1 MAQKLSLVARLGRGV
16 KAFGAGFGAG
26 ISTFQP
32 YEGAGFSRKR
42 PVIYG
47 AHARDSRLDLNEATR
62 LELLKLARH
71 MYRNVGLIK
80 GAVDSIATYS
90 IGPGLRPQY
99 RGEDQEF
106 GRLCEEYWRDVV
118 VPNPE
123 VTGRMTW
130 TDMLLAL
137 SRSIDVDG
145 DVFVIMTEQG
155 KLQIVEG
162 HRVCEG
168 DDYGTADGV
177 FVGKLGEPT
186 GYLIQTGELYR
197 KLSADTVIHLMEL
210 ERPDQIR
217 GGSSLARALNHV
229 RDLKMLGEFEKDALK
244 LQGSIAAV
252 ITTDQGDELAGQGGF
267 FGTVQAQDTGEPTI
281 AREEITSSATIPR
294 LSPGEKIEMIG
305 PNRPHAGFEPFAKF
319 LIRDVA
325 MGLGLPVEFVY
336 DPASVGGA
344 GMRFVVAKAQ
354 RRFEQ
359 RQRLLIDRF
368 CNRAWRYFI
377 GGAIA
382 NGDLPAVE
390 DYAKV
395 TWQTPKSLT
404 VDAGRDA
411 LQERENYK
419 AGLSSLQHYFGEMG
433 LDWEEQVRQ
442 IAKEK
447 EFIGSMGQVAPE
459 VDEEA
464 PVQPVA
470 EAPAIEE
477 PTPVDPEKDP
487 NAGPDSEL
495 AAKVELDLPTRNAGE
510 TDDKFMA
517 RCMGN
522 PTMVAEFP
530 ENDQRSAVCMRQM
543 ELSAKPAEAF
553 TMRDDADYKLSS
565 KELDMVASA
574 VGFDLKKKEEKIELA
589 KPTAGMIAE
598 AKKGLAWRREYKRGG
613 TEVGV
618 ARARD
623 IINNVDF
630 PDETIARIGS
640 FLARHEVDKKGEGF
654 NPGEPGFPS
663 AGRIAWALWG
673 GDAAQSWAA
682 VQMRRIAREM
692 AARPGPKSA
701 SQTPAPPKERIKGS
715 KTNPAGTAST
725 RSKAGD
731 IEISAA
737 TEEAL
742 KNKIA
747 EYKKRYPTKTPPT
760 LGTLKKV
767 FRRGAGAF
775 SSSFRPTIGGGR
787 PNSRTAWAIA
797 RVNKFLNM
805 KAGGKVKKS
814 YREADGDLL

>member
-1 MAQKLSLVARLGRGV
+1 MAKKVSLVARMGAGI

-62 LELLKLARH
+62 TELLKLARH

-99 RGEDQEF
+99 RGTDQEF
-106 GRLCEEYWRDVV
+106 GRLCEEYWRDMVA
-118 VPNPE
+118 PSPE

-145 DVFVIMTEQG
+145 DVFVVMTEKG

-177 FVGKLGEPT
+177 FLGKLGEPT
-186 GYLIQTGELYR
+186 AYLIQTGDMWR

-252 ITTDQGDELAGQGGF
+252 ITTDQGDELSGQGGF

-344 GMRFVVAKAQ
+344 GMRFIVAKAQ

-404 VDAGRDA
+404 VDAGREA
-411 LQERENYK
+411 QQAREDYK
-419 AGLSSLQHYFGEMG
+419 AGLSSLQDYFGELG
-433 LDWEEQVRQ
+433 QDWEEQVRQ
-442 IAKEK
+442 IAKER
-447 EFIGSMGQVAPE
+447 EFIASIGTVTPQTDVA
-459 VDEEA
+459 A
-464 PVQPVA
+464 PVEAVK
-470 EAPAIEE
+470 EAPAIDE
-477 PTPVDPEKDP
+477 PTPVNPEKDP
-487 NAGPDSEL
+487 NAGPD
-495 AAKVELDLPTRNAGE
+495 A
-510 TDDKFMA
+510 
-517 RCMGN
+517 
-522 PTMVAEFP
+522 
-530 ENDQRSAVCMRQM
+530 
-543 ELSAKPAEAF
+543 ELSAVVELNMPDPTPGENESAFMDRCMTETSMIKEYPDQDKRQTACKLRFTSKTELNMPDPTVGENESAFMDRCMTDRAMVKEYPDQDNRQDACRLRFNKKTEFNMPDPTIGENESAFMDRCMTDRTMVKEYPDQEKRQTACKLRFTVNGPETVKELEQEIKVLSESF
-553 TMRDDADYKLSS
+553 TMKDDPDFNLSA
-565 KELDMVASA
+565 KELDMVAKA
-574 VGFDLKKKEEKIELA
+574 VG
-589 KPTAGMIAE
+589 
-598 AKKGLAWRREYKRGG
+598 
-613 TEVGV
+613 
-618 ARARD
+618 
-623 IINNVDF
+623 
-630 PDETIARIGS
+630 
-640 FLARHEVDKKGEGF
+640 
-654 NPGEPGFPS
+654 
-663 AGRIAWALWG
+663 
-673 GDAAQSWAA
+673 
-682 VQMRRIAREM
+682 
-692 AARPGPKSA
+692 
-701 SQTPAPPKERIKGS
+701 
-715 KTNPAGTAST
+715 
-725 RSKAGD
+725 
-731 IEISAA
+731 
-737 TEEAL
+737 L
-742 KNKIA
+742 KNKKHKTIR
-747 EYKKRYPTKTPPT
+747 KK
-760 LGTLKKV
+760 
-767 FRRGAGAF
+767 
-775 SSSFRPTIGGGR
+775 
-787 PNSRTAWAIA
+787 
-797 RVNKFLNM
+797 
-805 KAGGKVKKS
+805 
-814 YREADGDLL
+814 

>member
-1 MAQKLSLVARLGRGV
+1 MGAGI

-47 AHARDSRLDLNEATR
+47 AHARDSKLDLNEATR
-62 LELLKLARH
+62 VELLKLARH

-99 RGEDQEF
+99 RGADQDF

-118 VPNPE
+118 VPSPE

-130 TDMLLAL
+130 TDLLLSL

-145 DVFVIMTEQG
+145 DVFVVMTEKG
-155 KLQIVEG
+155 KLQVVEG

-177 FVGKLGEPT
+177 FLGKLGEPT
-186 GYLIQTGELYR
+186 AYLVQTGELYR
-197 KLSADTVIHLMEL
+197 KLTSDTVIHLMEM

-217 GGSSLARALNHV
+217 GGSALARALNHV

-267 FGTVQAQDTGEPTI
+267 FGTVQAQDSGESTI

-344 GMRFVVAKAQ
+344 GMRFIVAKAQ

-368 CNRAWRYFI
+368 CNRAWRFFI

-382 NGDLPAVE
+382 NGDLPPAE

-404 VDAGRDA
+404 VDAS
-411 LQERENYK
+411 REAMQAREDYK
-419 AGLSSLQHYFGEMG
+419 AGLSSLQDYYGELG
-433 LDWEEQVRQ
+433 QDWEEQVRQ
-442 IAKEK
+442 IAKER
-447 EFIGSMGQVAPE
+447 EFIASIGTVTPQSDVA
-459 VDEEA
+459 A
-464 PVQPVA
+464 PVEVVK
-470 EAPAIEE
+470 EALPIDE
-477 PTPVDPEKDP
+477 PTPVNPEKDP
-487 NAGPDSEL
+487 NAGPD
-495 AAKVELDLPTRNAGE
+495 A
-510 TDDKFMA
+510 
-517 RCMGN
+517 
-522 PTMVAEFP
+522 
-530 ENDQRSAVCMRQM
+530 
-543 ELSAKPAEAF
+543 ELSAVVKLNMPDPKIGENEETFMDRCMTETSMIKEYPDQDKRQVACKLRFNSKTDLSPKLKTEAF
-553 TMRDDADYKLSS
+553 TMKDDPDFNLSS
-565 KELDMVASA
+565 KELDMVAKA
-574 VGFDLKKKEEKIELA
+574 VGLQ
-589 KPTAGMIAE
+589 
-598 AKKGLAWRREYKRGG
+598 
-613 TEVGV
+613 
-618 ARARD
+618 
-623 IINNVDF
+623 
-630 PDETIARIGS
+630 
-640 FLARHEVDKKGEGF
+640 DKK
-654 NPGEPGFPS
+654 
-663 AGRIAWALWG
+663 
-673 GDAAQSWAA
+673 
-682 VQMRRIAREM
+682 
-692 AARPGPKSA
+692 PK
-701 SQTPAPPKERIKGS
+701 T
-715 KTNPAGTAST
+715 T
-725 RSKAGD
+725 R
-731 IEISAA
+731 
-737 TEEAL
+737 
-742 KNKIA
+742 
-747 EYKKRYPTKTPPT
+747 KK
-760 LGTLKKV
+760 
-767 FRRGAGAF
+767 
-775 SSSFRPTIGGGR
+775 
-787 PNSRTAWAIA
+787 
-797 RVNKFLNM
+797 
-805 KAGGKVKKS
+805 
-814 YREADGDLL
+814 

>member
-1 MAQKLSLVARLGRGV
+1 MAKPLSLVRRFGAGV
-16 KAFGAGFGAG
+16 KAFSAGFGAG

-32 YEGAGFSRKR
+32 YEAAGFSRKR

-47 AHARDSRLDLNEATR
+47 AHARDSKADLNEGTR
-62 LELLKLARH
+62 VELLKLARH

-90 IGPGLRPQY
+90 VGPGLRPQY
-99 RGEDQEF
+99 RGKNAEF
-106 GRLCEEYWRDVV
+106 GTLCEEYWRDVV
-118 VPNPE
+118 TPNPE

-130 TDMLLAL
+130 ADLLMAL

-145 DVFVIMTEQG
+145 DVFIIMTENG
-155 KLQIVEG
+155 KLQVVEG
-162 HRVCEG
+162 HRVCEA
-168 DDYGTADGV
+168 DQYGTADGV
-177 FVGKLGEPT
+177 FLGKLGEPT
-186 GYLIQTGELYR
+186 AYLIQTGDDYR
-197 KLSADTVIHLMEL
+197 KIQAEAIMHLMEI

-252 ITTDQGDELAGQGGF
+252 ITTAEGDALANTGGF
-267 FGTVQAQDTGEPTI
+267 FGNIQSLDTGESSI

-294 LSPGEKIEMIG
+294 LGPGEKIEMVSPTR
-305 PNRPHAGFEPFAKF
+305 PNSSFEPFAKF

-377 GGAIA
+377 GTAIA
-382 NGDLPAVE
+382 NGDLPADE

-404 VDAGRDA
+404 VDAGREA
-411 LQERENYK
+411 QQERENYK
-419 AGLSSLQHYFGEMG
+419 AGLSSLQSYFGELG
-433 LDWEEQVRQ
+433 LDWEEQTRQ

-447 EFIGSMGQVAPE
+447 EFIASLGTVAPE
-459 VDEEA
+459 VDEAA
-464 PVQPVA
+464 PVQPVD
-470 EAPAIEE
+470 EAPAVDEE
-477 PTPVDPEKDP
+477 ATEEVKDP
-487 NAGPDSEL
+487 NAPDSSEL
-495 AAKVELDLPTRNAGE
+495 TKKSESFIMK
-510 TDDKFMA
+510 DDPDY
-517 RCMGN
+517 N
-522 PTMVAEFP
+522 
-530 ENDQRSAVCMRQM
+530 
-543 ELSAKPAEAF
+543 LS
-553 TMRDDADYKLSS
+553 D
-565 KELDMVASA
+565 KELQMISDAL
-574 VGFDLKKKEEKIELA
+574 GLKKKEKIELA

-598 AKKGLAWRREYKRGG
+598 AKKGLEWRREYKRGG

-630 PDETIARIGS
+630 PDDTIARIS
-640 FLARHEVDKKGEGF
+640 SYLARHEVDKKGEGF
-654 NPGEPGFPS
+654 NPSEPGFPS

-673 GDAAQSWAA
+673 GDPAQSWAA

-701 SQTPAPPKERIKGS
+701 SQTPAPASERKKGS
-715 KTNPAGTAST
+715 KANPAGTAST

-731 IEISAA
+731 IEIS
-737 TEEAL
+737 EAVEQTL

-747 EYKKRYPTKTPPT
+747 DFKKRNPNRKAPS
-760 LGTLKKV
+760 LGALKKV

-775 SSSFRPTIGGGR
+775 STSFRPTIGGGR

-797 RVNKFLNM
+797 RVNKFLKM
-805 KAGGKVKKS
+805 AGGGEVKKS

>member
-1 MAQKLSLVARLGRGV
+1 MAKKVSLVARMGAGI

-62 LELLKLARH
+62 TELLKLARH

-99 RGEDQEF
+99 RGTDQEF
-106 GRLCEEYWRDVV
+106 GRLCEEYWRDMVA
-118 VPNPE
+118 PSPE

-130 TDMLLAL
+130 TDMLLTL

-145 DVFVIMTEQG
+145 DVFVVMTEKG

-177 FVGKLGEPT
+177 FLGKLGEPT
-186 GYLIQTGELYR
+186 AYLIQTGELYR
-197 KLSADTVIHLMEL
+197 KLGAETVIHLMEL

-252 ITTDQGDELAGQGGF
+252 ITTNEGSELAGQGGF
-267 FGTVQAQDTGEPTI
+267 FGTVQAQDSGENTI

-294 LSPGEKIEMIG
+294 LAAGEKIEMIG

-344 GMRFVVAKAQ
+344 GMRFIVAKAQ

-404 VDAGRDA
+404 VDAGREA
-411 LQERENYK
+411 QQAREDYK
-419 AGLSSLQHYFGEMG
+419 AGLSSLQDYFGELG
-433 LDWEEQVRQ
+433 QDWEEQVRQ
-442 IAKEK
+442 IAKER
-447 EFIGSMGQVAPE
+447 EFIASIGTVTPQTDVA
-459 VDEEA
+459 A
-464 PVQPVA
+464 PVEAVK
-470 EAPAIEE
+470 EAPAVDE
-477 PTPVDPEKDP
+477 PTPVNPQKDP
-487 NAGPDSEL
+487 NAGPD
-495 AAKVELDLPTRNAGE
+495 A
-510 TDDKFMA
+510 
-517 RCMGN
+517 
-522 PTMVAEFP
+522 
-530 ENDQRSAVCMRQM
+530 
-543 ELSAKPAEAF
+543 ELSAVVELNMPDPTPGENESAFMDRCMTETSMIKEYPDQDKRQTACKLRFTSKTEFNMPDPTVGENESAFMDRCMTDRAMVKEYPDQDNRQDACKLRFNKKTEFNMPDPSVGENEGAFMDRCMTDRAMVKEYPDQEKRQTECRLRFTAKTDTRTEAF
-553 TMRDDADYKLSS
+553 TMKDDPDFSLSA
-565 KELDMVASA
+565 KELDMVAKA
-574 VGFDLKKKEEKIELA
+574 VGLKDQKAKAKKK
-589 KPTAGMIAE
+589 
-598 AKKGLAWRREYKRGG
+598 R
-613 TEVGV
+613 
-618 ARARD
+618 
-623 IINNVDF
+623 
-630 PDETIARIGS
+630 
-640 FLARHEVDKKGEGF
+640 
-654 NPGEPGFPS
+654 
-663 AGRIAWALWG
+663 
-673 GDAAQSWAA
+673 
-682 VQMRRIAREM
+682 
-692 AARPGPKSA
+692 
-701 SQTPAPPKERIKGS
+701 
-715 KTNPAGTAST
+715 
-725 RSKAGD
+725 
-731 IEISAA
+731 
-737 TEEAL
+737 
-742 KNKIA
+742 
-747 EYKKRYPTKTPPT
+747 
-760 LGTLKKV
+760 
-767 FRRGAGAF
+767 
-775 SSSFRPTIGGGR
+775 
-787 PNSRTAWAIA
+787 
-797 RVNKFLNM
+797 
-805 KAGGKVKKS
+805 
-814 YREADGDLL
+814 

>member
-1 MAQKLSLVARLGRGV
+1 MAQKLSLVARMGAGI

-62 LELLKLARH
+62 VELLKLARH

-99 RGEDQEF
+99 RGADQDF

-118 VPNPE
+118 VPSPE

-130 TDMLLAL
+130 TDLLLSL

-145 DVFVIMTEQG
+145 DVFVVMTEKG
-155 KLQIVEG
+155 KLQVVEG

-168 DDYGTADGV
+168 DDYGTSDGV
-177 FVGKLGEPT
+177 FLGKLGEPT
-186 GYLIQTGELYR
+186 AYLVQTGELYR
-197 KLSADTVIHLMEL
+197 KLTSDTVIHLMEM

-344 GMRFVVAKAQ
+344 GMRFIVAKAQ

-368 CNRAWRYFI
+368 CNRAWRFFI

-382 NGDLPAVE
+382 NGDLPAAE

-404 VDAGRDA
+404 VDAGREA
-411 LQERENYK
+411 QQAREDYK
-419 AGLSSLQHYFGEMG
+419 AGLSSLQDYFGELG
-433 LDWEEQVRQ
+433 QDWEEQVRQ
-442 IAKEK
+442 IAKER
-447 EFIGSMGQVAPE
+447 EFVASIGTVVPQTDVA
-459 VDEEA
+459 A
-464 PVQPVA
+464 PVEVVK
-470 EAPAIEE
+470 EAPAIDE
-477 PTPVDPEKDP
+477 PTPINPEKDP
-487 NAGPDSEL
+487 NAGPD
-495 AAKVELDLPTRNAGE
+495 A
-510 TDDKFMA
+510 
-517 RCMGN
+517 
-522 PTMVAEFP
+522 
-530 ENDQRSAVCMRQM
+530 
-543 ELSAKPAEAF
+543 ELSAVVKLNMPDPKIGENEEAFMDRCMTETSMIKEYPDQDKRQVACNLRFTLKTDLLFKSKTEAF
-553 TMRDDADYKLSS
+553 TMRDDPDFNLSS
-565 KELDMVASA
+565 KELNMVAKA
-574 VGFDLKKKEEKIELA
+574 IGLK
-589 KPTAGMIAE
+589 
-598 AKKGLAWRREYKRGG
+598 
-613 TEVGV
+613 
-618 ARARD
+618 
-623 IINNVDF
+623 
-630 PDETIARIGS
+630 
-640 FLARHEVDKKGEGF
+640 DKK
-654 NPGEPGFPS
+654 
-663 AGRIAWALWG
+663 
-673 GDAAQSWAA
+673 
-682 VQMRRIAREM
+682 
-692 AARPGPKSA
+692 
-701 SQTPAPPKERIKGS
+701 S
-715 KTNPAGTAST
+715 KTT
-725 RSKAGD
+725 R
-731 IEISAA
+731 
-737 TEEAL
+737 
-742 KNKIA
+742 
-747 EYKKRYPTKTPPT
+747 KK
-760 LGTLKKV
+760 
-767 FRRGAGAF
+767 
-775 SSSFRPTIGGGR
+775 
-787 PNSRTAWAIA
+787 
-797 RVNKFLNM
+797 
-805 KAGGKVKKS
+805 
-814 YREADGDLL
+814 

>member
-1 MAQKLSLVARLGRGV
+1 MAEKLSLVARLGRGV

-377 GGAIA
+377 GRAIA

-390 DYAKV
+390 DYPKV

-477 PTPVDPEKDP
+477 PTPVNPEKDP
-487 NAGPDSEL
+487 NAGPDAEL

-589 KPTAGMIAE
+589 VPNKGMMEE
-598 AKKGLAWRREYKRGG
+598 AKKGLEWRRKYGRGG
-613 TEVGV
+613 TLVGV

-623 IINNVDF
+623 IANGKDL
-630 PDETIARIGS
+630 PDETIGRMAS
-640 FLARHEVDKKGEGF
+640 FFARHEVDKQGEGF

-673 GDAAQSWAA
+673 GDPGKSWAEA
-682 VQMRRIAREM
+682 QMKRREM

>member
-1 MAQKLSLVARLGRGV
+1 MAEKLSLVARLGRGV

-130 TDMLLAL
+130 TDMLLTL

-177 FVGKLGEPT
+177 FIGKLGEPT

-197 KLSADTVIHLMEL
+197 KLTADTVIHLMEL

-404 VDAGRDA
+404 VDAGREA
-411 LQERENYK
+411 QQAREDYK
-419 AGLSSLQHYFGEMG
+419 AGLSTLQDYFGEMG
-433 LDWEEQVRQ
+433 QDWEEQVRQ
-442 IAKEK
+442 MAKEK
-447 EFIGSMGQVAPE
+447 EFIASVGTVAPE
-459 VDEEA
+459 VDESA
-464 PVQPVA
+464 PVQPVE

-477 PTPVDPEKDP
+477 PTPVNPEKDP

-495 AAKVELDLPTRNAGE
+495 AAKPV
-510 TDDKFMA
+510 
-517 RCMGN
+517 
-522 PTMVAEFP
+522 
-530 ENDQRSAVCMRQM
+530 
-543 ELSAKPAEAF
+543 EAF
-553 TMRDDADYKLSS
+553 TMKDDADYKLSS

-574 VGFDLKKKEEKIELA
+574 VGFDLKKK
-589 KPTAGMIAE
+589 
-598 AKKGLAWRREYKRGG
+598 RR
-613 TEVGV
+613 
-618 ARARD
+618 
-623 IINNVDF
+623 
-630 PDETIARIGS
+630 
-640 FLARHEVDKKGEGF
+640 
-654 NPGEPGFPS
+654 
-663 AGRIAWALWG
+663 
-673 GDAAQSWAA
+673 
-682 VQMRRIAREM
+682 
-692 AARPGPKSA
+692 
-701 SQTPAPPKERIKGS
+701 
-715 KTNPAGTAST
+715 
-725 RSKAGD
+725 
-731 IEISAA
+731 
-737 TEEAL
+737 
-742 KNKIA
+742 KN
-747 EYKKRYPTKTPPT
+747 
-760 LGTLKKV
+760 
-767 FRRGAGAF
+767 
-775 SSSFRPTIGGGR
+775 
-787 PNSRTAWAIA
+787 
-797 RVNKFLNM
+797 
-805 KAGGKVKKS
+805 
-814 YREADGDLL
+814 

>member
-1 MAQKLSLVARLGRGV
+1 MAQKLSLVARMGAGI

-62 LELLKLARH
+62 VELLKLARH

-99 RGEDQEF
+99 RGADQDF

-145 DVFVIMTEQG
+145 DVFVVMTERG

-168 DDYGTADGV
+168 DDYGTSDGV
-177 FVGKLGEPT
+177 FLGKLGEPT
-186 GYLIQTGELYR
+186 AYLVQTGELYR
-197 KLSADTVIHLMEL
+197 KLGAETVIHLMEL

-267 FGTVQAQDTGEPTI
+267 FGTVQAQDSGESTI

-377 GGAIA
+377 GTAIA
-382 NGDLPAVE
+382 NGDLPADE

-459 VDEEA
+459 VDESA
-464 PVQPVA
+464 SVQPVE

-487 NAGPDSEL
+487 NAGPDAEL
-495 AAKVELDLPTRNAGE
+495 AAKIELDLPTRNAGE

-543 ELSAKPAEAF
+543 ELSAKPAESF
-553 TMRDDADYKLSS
+553 TMRDDPDYKLSD
-565 KELDMVASA
+565 KELDMVANA
-574 VGFDLKKKEEKIELA
+574 IGLKKKEKIELA

-598 AKKGLAWRREYKRGG
+598 AKKGLEWRREYKRGG

-630 PDETIARIGS
+630 PDETIARIS
-640 FLARHEVDKKGEGF
+640 SYLARHEVDKKGEGF
-654 NPGEPGFPS
+654 SPGEPGFPS

-673 GDAAQSWAA
+673 GDPAQSWAA

-701 SQTPAPPKERIKGS
+701 SQTPAPASERKKGS
-715 KTNPAGTAST
+715 ETNPAGTAST

-731 IEISAA
+731 IEISEAV
-737 TEEAL
+737 EETL

-747 EYKKRYPTKTPPT
+747 DFKKRHPNRKAPS
-760 LGTLKKV
+760 LGALKKV

-775 SSSFRPTIGGGR
+775 STSFRPMIGGGR

-797 RVNKFLNM
+797 RVNKFLKM
-805 KAGGKVKKS
+805 AGGGEVKKS

>member
-1 MAQKLSLVARLGRGV
+1 MGAGI

-62 LELLKLARH
+62 VELLKLARH

-99 RGEDQEF
+99 RGADQDF
-106 GRLCEEYWRDVV
+106 GRQCEEYWRDVV
-118 VPNPE
+118 VPSPE

-145 DVFVIMTEQG
+145 DVFVIMTEKG

-168 DDYGTADGV
+168 DDYGTSDGV
-177 FVGKLGEPT
+177 FLGKLGEPT
-186 GYLIQTGELYR
+186 GYLVQTGELYR
-197 KLSADTVIHLMEL
+197 KLGADTVIHLMEL

-344 GMRFVVAKAQ
+344 GMRFIVAKAQ

-368 CNRAWRYFI
+368 CTRAWRYFI

-404 VDAGRDA
+404 VDAGREA
-411 LQERENYK
+411 QQAREDYK
-419 AGLSSLQHYFGEMG
+419 AGLSSLQGYFGELG
-433 LDWEEQVRQ
+433 QDWEEQVRQ
-442 IAKEK
+442 IAKER
-447 EFIGSMGQVAPE
+447 EFVASIGTVAPQTD
-459 VDEEA
+459 VAA
-464 PVQPVA
+464 PVEVVK
-470 EAPAIEE
+470 EAPAIDE
-477 PTPVDPEKDP
+477 PTPINPEKDP
-487 NAGPDSEL
+487 NAGPD
-495 AAKVELDLPTRNAGE
+495 A
-510 TDDKFMA
+510 
-517 RCMGN
+517 
-522 PTMVAEFP
+522 
-530 ENDQRSAVCMRQM
+530 
-543 ELSAKPAEAF
+543 ELSAVVKLNMPDPKIGENEETFMDRCMTETSMIKEYPDQDKRQVACKLRFSSKTDLSPKLKTEAF
-553 TMRDDADYKLSS
+553 TMKDDPDFNLSS
-565 KELDMVASA
+565 KELDMVAKA
-574 VGFDLKKKEEKIELA
+574 VGLK
-589 KPTAGMIAE
+589 
-598 AKKGLAWRREYKRGG
+598 
-613 TEVGV
+613 
-618 ARARD
+618 
-623 IINNVDF
+623 
-630 PDETIARIGS
+630 
-640 FLARHEVDKKGEGF
+640 DKK
-654 NPGEPGFPS
+654 
-663 AGRIAWALWG
+663 
-673 GDAAQSWAA
+673 
-682 VQMRRIAREM
+682 
-692 AARPGPKSA
+692 PK
-701 SQTPAPPKERIKGS
+701 T
-715 KTNPAGTAST
+715 T
-725 RSKAGD
+725 R
-731 IEISAA
+731 
-737 TEEAL
+737 
-742 KNKIA
+742 
-747 EYKKRYPTKTPPT
+747 KK
-760 LGTLKKV
+760 
-767 FRRGAGAF
+767 
-775 SSSFRPTIGGGR
+775 
-787 PNSRTAWAIA
+787 
-797 RVNKFLNM
+797 
-805 KAGGKVKKS
+805 
-814 YREADGDLL
+814 

>member
-1 MAQKLSLVARLGRGV
+1 MVRRFGAGV
-16 KAFGAGFGAG
+16 KAFSAGFGAG

-32 YEGAGFSRKR
+32 YEAAGFSRKR

-47 AHARDSRLDLNEATR
+47 AHARDSKADLNEGTR
-62 LELLKLARH
+62 VELLKLARH

-90 IGPGLRPQY
+90 VGPGLRPQY
-99 RGEDQEF
+99 RGKNAEF
-106 GRLCEEYWRDVV
+106 GTLCEEYWRDVV
-118 VPNPE
+118 TPNPE

-130 TDMLLAL
+130 ADLLMAL

-145 DVFVIMTEQG
+145 DVFIIMTENG
-155 KLQIVEG
+155 KLQVVEG
-162 HRVCEG
+162 HRVCEA
-168 DDYGTADGV
+168 DEYGTADGV
-177 FVGKLGEPT
+177 FLGKLGEPT
-186 GYLIQTGELYR
+186 AYLIQTGDDYR
-197 KLSADTVIHLMEL
+197 KIQAEAIMHLMEI

-252 ITTDQGDELAGQGGF
+252 ITTAEGDALANTGGF
-267 FGTVQAQDTGEPTI
+267 FGNIQPLDTGESSI

-294 LSPGEKIEMIG
+294 LGPGEKIEMVSPTR
-305 PNRPHAGFEPFAKF
+305 PNSSFEPFAKF

-377 GGAIA
+377 GTAIA
-382 NGDLPAVE
+382 NGDLPADE

-404 VDAGRDA
+404 VDAGREA
-411 LQERENYK
+411 QQERENYK
-419 AGLSSLQHYFGEMG
+419 AGLSSLQSYFGELG
-433 LDWEEQVRQ
+433 LDWEEQTRQ

-447 EFIGSMGQVAPE
+447 EFIASLGTVAPE
-459 VDEEA
+459 VDETA
-464 PVQPVA
+464 PVQPVD
-470 EAPAIEE
+470 EAPAVDEE
-477 PTPVDPEKDP
+477 ATEEVKDP
-487 NAGPDSEL
+487 NAPDSSEL
-495 AAKVELDLPTRNAGE
+495 TKKSESFIMK
-510 TDDKFMA
+510 DD
-517 RCMGN
+517 
-522 PTMVAEFP
+522 P
-530 ENDQRSAVCMRQM
+530 
-543 ELSAKPAEAF
+543 
-553 TMRDDADYKLSS
+553 DYKLSD
-565 KELDMVASA
+565 KELDMVANA
-574 VGFDLKKKEEKIELA
+574 IGLKKKEKIELA

-598 AKKGLAWRREYKRGG
+598 AKKGLEWRREYKRGG

-630 PDETIARIGS
+630 PDDTIARIS
-640 FLARHEVDKKGEGF
+640 SYLARHEVDKKGEGF

-701 SQTPAPPKERIKGS
+701 SQTPAPASERKKGS
-715 KTNPAGTAST
+715 KANPAGTAST

-731 IEISAA
+731 IEIS
-737 TEEAL
+737 EAVEQTL

-747 EYKKRYPTKTPPT
+747 DFRKRNPNRKAPS
-760 LGTLKKV
+760 LGALKKV

-775 SSSFRPTIGGGR
+775 STSFRPTIGGGR

-797 RVNKFLNM
+797 RVNKFLKM
-805 KAGGKVKKS
+805 AGGGEVKKS

>member
-1 MAQKLSLVARLGRGV
+1 MAKKVSLVARMGAGI

-62 LELLKLARH
+62 TELLKLARH

-99 RGEDQEF
+99 RGTDQEF
-106 GRLCEEYWRDVV
+106 GRLCEEYWRDMVA
-118 VPNPE
+118 PSPE

-130 TDMLLAL
+130 TDMLLTL

-145 DVFVIMTEQG
+145 DVFVVMTEKG

-177 FVGKLGEPT
+177 FLGKLGEPT
-186 GYLIQTGELYR
+186 AYLIQTGELYR
-197 KLSADTVIHLMEL
+197 KLGAETVIHLMEL

-252 ITTDQGDELAGQGGF
+252 ITTNEGDELAGQGGF
-267 FGTVQAQDTGEPTI
+267 FGTVQAQDTGESTI

-294 LSPGEKIEMIG
+294 LAPGEKIEMVG

-344 GMRFVVAKAQ
+344 GMRFIVAKAQ

-404 VDAGRDA
+404 VDAGREA
-411 LQERENYK
+411 QQAREDYK
-419 AGLSSLQHYFGEMG
+419 AGLSSLQDYFGELG

-442 IAKEK
+442 IAKER
-447 EFIGSMGQVAPE
+447 EFIASIGTVTPQTDVAAPI
-459 VDEEA
+459 EA
-464 PVQPVA
+464 VK
-470 EAPAIEE
+470 EAPAIDE
-477 PTPVDPEKDP
+477 PTPVNPEKDP
-487 NAGPDSEL
+487 NAGPDAEL
-495 AAKVELDLPTRNAGE
+495 SAVVELNMPDPTPGENESAFMDRCMTETSMIKEYPDQDKRQTACKLRFTSKTDLEAKVELDLPTQNPGE
-510 TDDKFMA
+510 SDDNFMG

-522 PTMVAEFP
+522 PTMNKEFP
-530 ENDQRSAVCMRQM
+530 DAAQRTAVCVRQM
-543 ELSAKPAEAF
+543 KLSAKPQTESF
-553 TMRDDADYKLSS
+553 TMKDDPDFNLSA
-565 KELDMVASA
+565 KELDMVAKA
-574 VGFDLKKKEEKIELA
+574 VGLGVKKK
-589 KPTAGMIAE
+589 
-598 AKKGLAWRREYKRGG
+598 
-613 TEVGV
+613 
-618 ARARD
+618 
-623 IINNVDF
+623 
-630 PDETIARIGS
+630 
-640 FLARHEVDKKGEGF
+640 
-654 NPGEPGFPS
+654 
-663 AGRIAWALWG
+663 
-673 GDAAQSWAA
+673 
-682 VQMRRIAREM
+682 
-692 AARPGPKSA
+692 
-701 SQTPAPPKERIKGS
+701 
-715 KTNPAGTAST
+715 
-725 RSKAGD
+725 
-731 IEISAA
+731 
-737 TEEAL
+737 
-742 KNKIA
+742 
-747 EYKKRYPTKTPPT
+747 TK
-760 LGTLKKV
+760 L
-767 FRRGAGAF
+767 
-775 SSSFRPTIGGGR
+775 S
-787 PNSRTAWAIA
+787 
-797 RVNKFLNM
+797 
-805 KAGGKVKKS
+805 
-814 YREADGDLL
+814 

>member
-1 MAQKLSLVARLGRGV
+1 MAQKLSLVARMGAGI

-62 LELLKLARH
+62 VELLKLARH

-99 RGEDQEF
+99 RGADQDF

-118 VPNPE
+118 VPSPE

-145 DVFVIMTEQG
+145 DVFVIMTEKG

-168 DDYGTADGV
+168 DDYGTSDGV
-177 FVGKLGEPT
+177 FLGKLGEPT
-186 GYLIQTGELYR
+186 GYLVQTGELYR
-197 KLSADTVIHLMEL
+197 KLGADTVIHLMEL

-267 FGTVQAQDTGEPTI
+267 FGTVQAQDSGESTI

-344 GMRFVVAKAQ
+344 GMRFIVAKAQ

-368 CNRAWRYFI
+368 CTRAWRYFI

-404 VDAGRDA
+404 VDAGREA
-411 LQERENYK
+411 QQAREDYK
-419 AGLSSLQHYFGEMG
+419 AGLSSLQDYFGELG
-433 LDWEEQVRQ
+433 QDWEEQVRQ
-442 IAKEK
+442 IAKER
-447 EFIGSMGQVAPE
+447 EFIASIGTVTPQTDVA
-459 VDEEA
+459 A
-464 PVQPVA
+464 PVEVVK
-470 EAPAIEE
+470 EAPAIDE
-477 PTPVDPEKDP
+477 PTPVNPEKDP
-487 NAGPDSEL
+487 NAGPDAEL
-495 AAKVELDLPTRNAGE
+495 SAKVELDLPTQNAGE

-522 PTMVAEFP
+522 PTMVSEFP
-530 ENDQRSAVCMRQM
+530 QNDQRSAVCVRQM
-543 ELSAKPAEAF
+543 KLSAKSQAESF
-553 TMRDDADYKLSS
+553 TMKDDPDYKLSD
-565 KELDMVASA
+565 KELDMVANA
-574 VGFDLKKKEEKIELA
+574 IGLKKKEKIELA

-598 AKKGLAWRREYKRGG
+598 AKKGLEWRREYKRGG

-623 IINNVDF
+623 IINKVNF
-630 PDETIARIGS
+630 PDATIARMHS
-640 FLARHEVDKKGEGF
+640 YFSRHDVDKKGKGF
-654 NPGEPGFPS
+654 SPGEQGFPS

-673 GDAAQSWAA
+673 GDAGQTWAA
-682 VQMRRIAREM
+682 AQMRRINR
-692 AARPGPKSA
+692 
-701 SQTPAPPKERIKGS
+701 
-715 KTNPAGTAST
+715 
-725 RSKAGD
+725 
-731 IEISAA
+731 
-737 TEEAL
+737 L
-742 KNKIA
+742 K
-747 EYKKRYPTKTPPT
+747 
-760 LGTLKKV
+760 
-767 FRRGAGAF
+767 
-775 SSSFRPTIGGGR
+775 
-787 PNSRTAWAIA
+787 
-797 RVNKFLNM
+797 
-805 KAGGKVKKS
+805 
-814 YREADGDLL
+814 

>member
-1 MAQKLSLVARLGRGV
+1 MAKPLSLVRRFGAGV
-16 KAFGAGFGAG
+16 KAFSAGFGAG

-32 YEGAGFSRKR
+32 YEAAGFSRKR

-47 AHARDSRLDLNEATR
+47 AHARDSKADLNEGTR
-62 LELLKLARH
+62 VELLKLARH

-90 IGPGLRPQY
+90 VGPGLRPQY
-99 RGEDQEF
+99 RGKNAEF
-106 GRLCEEYWRDVV
+106 GTLCEEYWRDVV
-118 VPNPE
+118 TPNPE

-130 TDMLLAL
+130 ADLLMAL

-145 DVFVIMTEQG
+145 DVFIIMTENG
-155 KLQIVEG
+155 KLQVVEG
-162 HRVCEG
+162 HRVCEA
-168 DDYGTADGV
+168 DQYGTADGV
-177 FVGKLGEPT
+177 FLGKLGEPT
-186 GYLIQTGELYR
+186 AYLIQTGDDYR
-197 KLSADTVIHLMEL
+197 KIQAEAIMHLMEI

-252 ITTDQGDELAGQGGF
+252 ITTAEGDALANTGGF
-267 FGTVQAQDTGEPTI
+267 FGNIQPLDTGESSI

-294 LSPGEKIEMIG
+294 LGPGEKIEMVSPTR
-305 PNRPHAGFEPFAKF
+305 PNSSFEPFAKF

-377 GGAIA
+377 GTAIA
-382 NGDLPAVE
+382 NGDLPADE

-404 VDAGRDA
+404 VDAGREA
-411 LQERENYK
+411 QQERENYK
-419 AGLSSLQHYFGEMG
+419 AGLSSLQSYFGELG
-433 LDWEEQVRQ
+433 LDWEEQTRQ

-447 EFIGSMGQVAPE
+447 EFIASLGTVAPE
-459 VDEEA
+459 VDEAA
-464 PVQPVA
+464 PVQPVD
-470 EAPAIEE
+470 EAPAVDEE
-477 PTPVDPEKDP
+477 ATEEVKDP
-487 NAGPDSEL
+487 NAPDASEL
-495 AAKVELDLPTRNAGE
+495 TKQSE
-510 TDDKFMA
+510 
-517 RCMGN
+517 
-522 PTMVAEFP
+522 
-530 ENDQRSAVCMRQM
+530 S
-543 ELSAKPAEAF
+543 F
-553 TMRDDADYKLSS
+553 TMKDDPDYKLSD
-565 KELDMVASA
+565 KELDMVANA
-574 VGFDLKKKEEKIELA
+574 IGLKKKEKIELA

-598 AKKGLAWRREYKRGG
+598 AKKGLEWRREYKRGG

-623 IINNVDF
+623 IINSVDF
-630 PDETIARIGS
+630 PDETIARIS
-640 FLARHEVDKKGEGF
+640 SYLARHEVDKKGEGF

-701 SQTPAPPKERIKGS
+701 SQTPAPASERKKGS
-715 KTNPAGTAST
+715 KANPAGTAST

-731 IEISAA
+731 IEIS
-737 TEEAL
+737 EAVEQTL

-747 EYKKRYPTKTPPT
+747 DFKKSYPNRKAPS
-760 LGTLKKV
+760 LGALKKV

-775 SSSFRPTIGGGR
+775 STSFRPTIGGGR

-797 RVNKFLNM
+797 RVNKFLKM
-805 KAGGKVKKS
+805 AGGGEVKKS

>member
-1 MAQKLSLVARLGRGV
+1 MSKKVSLVARMGAGI

-62 LELLKLARH
+62 TELLKLARH

-99 RGEDQEF
+99 RGTDQEF
-106 GRLCEEYWRDVV
+106 GRLCEEYWRDMVA
-118 VPNPE
+118 PSPE

-130 TDMLLAL
+130 TDMLLTL

-145 DVFVIMTEQG
+145 DVFVVMTEKG

-168 DDYGTADGV
+168 DEYGTADGV
-177 FVGKLGEPT
+177 FLGKLGEPT
-186 GYLIQTGELYR
+186 AYLIQTGELYR
-197 KLSADTVIHLMEL
+197 KLGADTVIHLMEL

-267 FGTVQAQDTGEPTI
+267 FGTVQAQDSGEATI

-294 LSPGEKIEMIG
+294 LAPGEKIEMVG

-344 GMRFVVAKAQ
+344 GMRFIVAKAQ

-404 VDAGRDA
+404 VDAGREA
-411 LQERENYK
+411 QQAREDYK
-419 AGLSSLQHYFGEMG
+419 AGLSSLQDYFGELG
-433 LDWEEQVRQ
+433 QDWEEQVRQ
-442 IAKEK
+442 IAKER
-447 EFIGSMGQVAPE
+447 EFIASIGTVTPQTDVA
-459 VDEEA
+459 A
-464 PVQPVA
+464 PVEAVK
-470 EAPAIEE
+470 EAPAIDE
-477 PTPVDPEKDP
+477 PTPVNPEKDP
-487 NAGPDSEL
+487 NAGPD
-495 AAKVELDLPTRNAGE
+495 A
-510 TDDKFMA
+510 
-517 RCMGN
+517 
-522 PTMVAEFP
+522 
-530 ENDQRSAVCMRQM
+530 
-543 ELSAKPAEAF
+543 ELSAVVELNMPDPTPGEDESAFMDRCMTETSMIKEYPDQDKRKGACKLRFTSKTEFNMPDPTVGENESAFMDRCMTDRAMVKEYPDQDNRQDACKLRFNKKTEFNMPDPSVGENESAFMDRCMTDRAMVKEYPDQEKRQGACKLRFTSKTDTRTEAF
-553 TMRDDADYKLSS
+553 TMKDDPDFSLSA
-565 KELDMVASA
+565 KELDMVAKA
-574 VGFDLKKKEEKIELA
+574 VGLKDQKAKAKKK
-589 KPTAGMIAE
+589 
-598 AKKGLAWRREYKRGG
+598 R
-613 TEVGV
+613 
-618 ARARD
+618 
-623 IINNVDF
+623 
-630 PDETIARIGS
+630 
-640 FLARHEVDKKGEGF
+640 
-654 NPGEPGFPS
+654 
-663 AGRIAWALWG
+663 
-673 GDAAQSWAA
+673 
-682 VQMRRIAREM
+682 
-692 AARPGPKSA
+692 
-701 SQTPAPPKERIKGS
+701 
-715 KTNPAGTAST
+715 
-725 RSKAGD
+725 
-731 IEISAA
+731 
-737 TEEAL
+737 
-742 KNKIA
+742 
-747 EYKKRYPTKTPPT
+747 
-760 LGTLKKV
+760 
-767 FRRGAGAF
+767 
-775 SSSFRPTIGGGR
+775 
-787 PNSRTAWAIA
+787 
-797 RVNKFLNM
+797 
-805 KAGGKVKKS
+805 
-814 YREADGDLL
+814 

>member
-1 MAQKLSLVARLGRGV
+1 MSKKVSLVARMGAGI

-62 LELLKLARH
+62 TELLKLARH

-99 RGEDQEF
+99 RGNDQEF
-106 GRLCEEYWRDVV
+106 GRLCEEYWRDMVA
-118 VPNPE
+118 PSPE

-130 TDMLLAL
+130 TDMLLTL

-145 DVFVIMTEQG
+145 DVFVVMTEKG

-177 FVGKLGEPT
+177 FLGKLGEPT
-186 GYLIQTGELYR
+186 AYLIQTGELYR
-197 KLSADTVIHLMEL
+197 KLGAETVIHLMEL

-267 FGTVQAQDTGEPTI
+267 FGTVQAQDSGEATI

-294 LSPGEKIEMIG
+294 LAPGEKIEMVG

-344 GMRFVVAKAQ
+344 GMRFIVAKAQ

-404 VDAGRDA
+404 VDAGREA
-411 LQERENYK
+411 QQAREDYK
-419 AGLSSLQHYFGEMG
+419 AGLSSLQDYFGELG

-442 IAKEK
+442 IAKER
-447 EFIGSMGQVAPE
+447 EFIASIGTVTPQTDVA
-459 VDEEA
+459 A
-464 PVQPVA
+464 PVEAVK
-470 EAPAIEE
+470 EAPAIDE
-477 PTPVDPEKDP
+477 PTPVNPEKDP
-487 NAGPDSEL
+487 NAGPD
-495 AAKVELDLPTRNAGE
+495 A
-510 TDDKFMA
+510 
-517 RCMGN
+517 
-522 PTMVAEFP
+522 
-530 ENDQRSAVCMRQM
+530 
-543 ELSAKPAEAF
+543 ELSAVVELNMPDPTPGENESAFMDRCMTETSMIKEYPDQDKRQTACKLRFTSKTKFNMPDPTVGENESAFMDRCMTDRAMVKEYPDQDNRQDACKLRFNKKTEFNMPDPSVGENESAFMDRCMTEISMIKEYPDQDKRQVACKLRFTNKTEKRTEAF
-553 TMRDDADYKLSS
+553 TMKDDPDFNLSA
-565 KELDMVASA
+565 KELDMVAKA
-574 VGFDLKKKEEKIELA
+574 VGLK
-589 KPTAGMIAE
+589 
-598 AKKGLAWRREYKRGG
+598 
-613 TEVGV
+613 
-618 ARARD
+618 
-623 IINNVDF
+623 
-630 PDETIARIGS
+630 
-640 FLARHEVDKKGEGF
+640 DKKH
-654 NPGEPGFPS
+654 
-663 AGRIAWALWG
+663 
-673 GDAAQSWAA
+673 
-682 VQMRRIAREM
+682 
-692 AARPGPKSA
+692 
-701 SQTPAPPKERIKGS
+701 
-715 KTNPAGTAST
+715 KTI
-725 RSKAGD
+725 R
-731 IEISAA
+731 
-737 TEEAL
+737 
-742 KNKIA
+742 
-747 EYKKRYPTKTPPT
+747 KK
-760 LGTLKKV
+760 
-767 FRRGAGAF
+767 
-775 SSSFRPTIGGGR
+775 
-787 PNSRTAWAIA
+787 
-797 RVNKFLNM
+797 
-805 KAGGKVKKS
+805 
-814 YREADGDLL
+814 

>member
-1 MAQKLSLVARLGRGV
+1 MAQKLSLVARMGAGI

-62 LELLKLARH
+62 VELLKLARH

-99 RGEDQEF
+99 RGADQDF

-118 VPNPE
+118 VPSPE

-145 DVFVIMTEQG
+145 DVFVIMTEKG

-168 DDYGTADGV
+168 DDYGTSDGV
-177 FVGKLGEPT
+177 FLGKLGEPT
-186 GYLIQTGELYR
+186 GYLVQTGELYR
-197 KLSADTVIHLMEL
+197 KLGADTVIHLMEL

-344 GMRFVVAKAQ
+344 GMRFIVAKAQ

-368 CNRAWRYFI
+368 CNRAWRFFI

-404 VDAGRDA
+404 VDAGREA
-411 LQERENYK
+411 QQAREDYK
-419 AGLSSLQHYFGEMG
+419 AGLSSLQDYFGELG
-433 LDWEEQVRQ
+433 QDWEEQVRQ
-442 IAKEK
+442 IAKER
-447 EFIGSMGQVAPE
+447 EFVASIGTVAPQTD
-459 VDEEA
+459 VAA
-464 PVQPVA
+464 PVEVVK
-470 EAPAIEE
+470 EAPAIDE
-477 PTPVDPEKDP
+477 PTPVNPEKDP
-487 NAGPDSEL
+487 NAGPD
-495 AAKVELDLPTRNAGE
+495 A
-510 TDDKFMA
+510 
-517 RCMGN
+517 
-522 PTMVAEFP
+522 
-530 ENDQRSAVCMRQM
+530 
-543 ELSAKPAEAF
+543 ELSAVVKLNMPDPKIGENEEAFMDRCMTETSMIKEYPDQDKRQVACKLRFSSKTDLSPKLKTEAF
-553 TMRDDADYKLSS
+553 TMKDDTDFNLSA
-565 KELDMVASA
+565 KELDMVAKA
-574 VGFDLKKKEEKIELA
+574 VGLK
-589 KPTAGMIAE
+589 
-598 AKKGLAWRREYKRGG
+598 
-613 TEVGV
+613 
-618 ARARD
+618 
-623 IINNVDF
+623 
-630 PDETIARIGS
+630 
-640 FLARHEVDKKGEGF
+640 DKK
-654 NPGEPGFPS
+654 P
-663 AGRIAWALWG
+663 R
-673 GDAAQSWAA
+673 
-682 VQMRRIAREM
+682 
-692 AARPGPKSA
+692 
-701 SQTPAPPKERIKGS
+701 
-715 KTNPAGTAST
+715 TN
-725 RSKAGD
+725 R
-731 IEISAA
+731 
-737 TEEAL
+737 
-742 KNKIA
+742 
-747 EYKKRYPTKTPPT
+747 KK
-760 LGTLKKV
+760 
-767 FRRGAGAF
+767 
-775 SSSFRPTIGGGR
+775 
-787 PNSRTAWAIA
+787 
-797 RVNKFLNM
+797 
-805 KAGGKVKKS
+805 
-814 YREADGDLL
+814 

>member
-1 MAQKLSLVARLGRGV
+1 MGAGI

-62 LELLKLARH
+62 TELLKLARH

-99 RGEDQEF
+99 RGDDQEF
-106 GRLCEEYWRDVV
+106 GRLCEEYWRDMVA
-118 VPNPE
+118 PSPE

-145 DVFVIMTEQG
+145 DVFVVMTEKG

-177 FVGKLGEPT
+177 FLGKLGEPT
-186 GYLIQTGELYR
+186 AYLVQTGELYR
-197 KLSADTVIHLMEL
+197 KLSAETVIHLMEL

-344 GMRFVVAKAQ
+344 GMRFIVAKAQ

-368 CNRAWRYFI
+368 CNRAWRFFI

-382 NGDLPAVE
+382 NGDLPAAE

-404 VDAGRDA
+404 VDAGREA
-411 LQERENYK
+411 QQAREDYK
-419 AGLSSLQHYFGEMG
+419 AGLSSLQDYFGELG
-433 LDWEEQVRQ
+433 QDWEEQVRQ
-442 IAKEK
+442 IAKER
-447 EFIGSMGQVAPE
+447 EFIASIGTVTPQTDVAAPSE
-459 VDEEA
+459 V
-464 PVQPVA
+464 VQ
-470 EAPAIEE
+470 EAPAIDE
-477 PTPVDPEKDP
+477 PTPVNPEKDP
-487 NAGPDSEL
+487 NAGPDAEL
-495 AAKVELDLPTRNAGE
+495 SAVVALNMPDPTPGE
-510 TDDKFMA
+510 NEDAFMD
-517 RCMGN
+517 RCMTETSMIKEYPDQDKRQTACKLRFTSKTELN
-522 PTMVAEFP
+522 MPDPTPSENEDAYMDRCMTDRAMVKEYP
-530 ENDQRSAVCMRQM
+530 DQDKRQVACKLRFTAKTELNMPDPTVGESEDAFMDRCMTETSTIKEYPDQDKRQVACKLRFTSKTN
-543 ELSAKPAEAF
+543 LSAKPETEAF
-553 TMRDDADYKLSS
+553 IMKDDPDFNLSA
-565 KELDMVASA
+565 KELDMVAKA
-574 VGFDLKKKEEKIELA
+574 VGLKDKKPRTLKKK
-589 KPTAGMIAE
+589 
-598 AKKGLAWRREYKRGG
+598 
-613 TEVGV
+613 
-618 ARARD
+618 
-623 IINNVDF
+623 
-630 PDETIARIGS
+630 
-640 FLARHEVDKKGEGF
+640 
-654 NPGEPGFPS
+654 
-663 AGRIAWALWG
+663 
-673 GDAAQSWAA
+673 
-682 VQMRRIAREM
+682 
-692 AARPGPKSA
+692 
-701 SQTPAPPKERIKGS
+701 
-715 KTNPAGTAST
+715 
-725 RSKAGD
+725 
-731 IEISAA
+731 
-737 TEEAL
+737 
-742 KNKIA
+742 
-747 EYKKRYPTKTPPT
+747 
-760 LGTLKKV
+760 
-767 FRRGAGAF
+767 
-775 SSSFRPTIGGGR
+775 
-787 PNSRTAWAIA
+787 
-797 RVNKFLNM
+797 
-805 KAGGKVKKS
+805 
-814 YREADGDLL
+814 

>member
-1 MAQKLSLVARLGRGV
+1 MAQKLSLVARMGAGI

-62 LELLKLARH
+62 VELLKLARH

-99 RGEDQEF
+99 RGANQDF

-118 VPNPE
+118 VPSPE

-145 DVFVIMTEQG
+145 DVFVIMTEKA

-168 DDYGTADGV
+168 DDYETSDGV
-177 FVGKLGEPT
+177 FLGKLGEPT
-186 GYLIQTGELYR
+186 GYLVQTGELYR
-197 KLSADTVIHLMEL
+197 KLGAETVIHLMEL

-344 GMRFVVAKAQ
+344 GMRFIVAKAQ

-368 CNRAWRYFI
+368 CNRAWRFFI

-382 NGDLPAVE
+382 NGDLPAAE

-404 VDAGRDA
+404 VDAGREA
-411 LQERENYK
+411 QQAREDYK
-419 AGLSSLQHYFGEMG
+419 AGLSSLQGYFGELG
-433 LDWEEQVRQ
+433 QDWEEQVRQ
-442 IAKEK
+442 IAKER
-447 EFIGSMGQVAPE
+447 EFIASIGTVTPQTDVA
-459 VDEEA
+459 A
-464 PVQPVA
+464 PVEAVK
-470 EAPAIEE
+470 EAPAINE
-477 PTPVDPEKDP
+477 PTPVNPEKDP
-487 NAGPDSEL
+487 NAGPDAEL
-495 AAKVELDLPTRNAGE
+495 SAVVKLDMPDPTPGE
-510 TDDKFMA
+510 NEDAFMD
-517 RCMGN
+517 RCMTETSMEKEYPDQDKRLIACKLRFTSKTELN
-522 PTMVAEFP
+522 MPDPTPGENVDAFMDRCMTETSMIKEYPDQDKRQVACKLRFPSKTELNMPDPTLGENEDAFMDRCMTDRAMVKDYP
-530 ENDQRSAVCMRQM
+530 DQDKRQVACKLRFTSKTN
-543 ELSAKPAEAF
+543 LSAKPESQAF
-553 TMRDDADYKLSS
+553 IMKDDPDFNLSA
-565 KELDMVASA
+565 KELDMVAKA
-574 VGFDLKKKEEKIELA
+574 VGLKDKKPRTIKKK
-589 KPTAGMIAE
+589 
-598 AKKGLAWRREYKRGG
+598 
-613 TEVGV
+613 
-618 ARARD
+618 
-623 IINNVDF
+623 
-630 PDETIARIGS
+630 
-640 FLARHEVDKKGEGF
+640 
-654 NPGEPGFPS
+654 
-663 AGRIAWALWG
+663 
-673 GDAAQSWAA
+673 
-682 VQMRRIAREM
+682 
-692 AARPGPKSA
+692 
-701 SQTPAPPKERIKGS
+701 
-715 KTNPAGTAST
+715 
-725 RSKAGD
+725 
-731 IEISAA
+731 
-737 TEEAL
+737 
-742 KNKIA
+742 
-747 EYKKRYPTKTPPT
+747 
-760 LGTLKKV
+760 
-767 FRRGAGAF
+767 
-775 SSSFRPTIGGGR
+775 
-787 PNSRTAWAIA
+787 
-797 RVNKFLNM
+797 
-805 KAGGKVKKS
+805 
-814 YREADGDLL
+814 

>member
-1 MAQKLSLVARLGRGV
+1 MAKPLSLVRRFGAGV
-16 KAFGAGFGAG
+16 KAFSAGFGAG

-32 YEGAGFSRKR
+32 YEAAGFSRKR

-47 AHARDSRLDLNEATR
+47 AHARDSKADLNEGTR
-62 LELLKLARH
+62 VELLKLARH

-90 IGPGLRPQY
+90 VGPGLRPQY
-99 RGEDQEF
+99 RGKNAEF
-106 GRLCEEYWRDVV
+106 GTLCEEYWRDVV
-118 VPNPE
+118 TPNPE

-130 TDMLLAL
+130 ADLLMAL

-145 DVFVIMTEQG
+145 DVFIIMTENG
-155 KLQIVEG
+155 KLQVVEG
-162 HRVCEG
+162 HRVCEA
-168 DDYGTADGV
+168 DQYGTADGV
-177 FVGKLGEPT
+177 FLGKLGEPT
-186 GYLIQTGELYR
+186 AYLIQTGDDYR
-197 KLSADTVIHLMEL
+197 KIQAEAIMHLMEI

-252 ITTDQGDELAGQGGF
+252 ITTAEGDALANTGGF
-267 FGTVQAQDTGEPTI
+267 FGNIQPLDTGESSI

-294 LSPGEKIEMIG
+294 LGPGEKIEMVSPTR
-305 PNRPHAGFEPFAKF
+305 PNSSFEPFAKF

-377 GGAIA
+377 GTAIA
-382 NGDLPAVE
+382 NGDLPADE

-404 VDAGRDA
+404 VDAGREA
-411 LQERENYK
+411 QQERENYK
-419 AGLSSLQHYFGEMG
+419 AGLSSLQSYFGELG
-433 LDWEEQVRQ
+433 LDWEEQTRQ

-447 EFIGSMGQVAPE
+447 EFIASLGTVAPE
-459 VDEEA
+459 VDEAA
-464 PVQPVA
+464 PVQPVD
-470 EAPAIEE
+470 EAPAVDEE
-477 PTPVDPEKDP
+477 ATEEVKDP
-487 NAGPDSEL
+487 NAPDSSEL
-495 AAKVELDLPTRNAGE
+495 TKKSESFIMK
-510 TDDKFMA
+510 DDPDY
-517 RCMGN
+517 N
-522 PTMVAEFP
+522 
-530 ENDQRSAVCMRQM
+530 
-543 ELSAKPAEAF
+543 LS
-553 TMRDDADYKLSS
+553 D
-565 KELDMVASA
+565 KELQMISDAL
-574 VGFDLKKKEEKIELA
+574 GLKKKEEKVELA

-598 AKKGLAWRREYKRGG
+598 AKKGLEWRREYKRGG

-623 IINNVDF
+623 IINSVDF
-630 PDETIARIGS
+630 PDETIARISS

-701 SQTPAPPKERIKGS
+701 SQTPAPASERKKGS
-715 KTNPAGTAST
+715 KANPASTAST

-731 IEISAA
+731 IEIS
-737 TEEAL
+737 EAVEQTL

-747 EYKKRYPTKTPPT
+747 DFKKRNPNRKAPS
-760 LGTLKKV
+760 LGALKKV

-775 SSSFRPTIGGGR
+775 STSFRPTIGGGR

-797 RVNKFLNM
+797 RVNKFLKM
-805 KAGGKVKKS
+805 AGGGEVKKS

>member
-1 MAQKLSLVARLGRGV
+1 MGAGI

-62 LELLKLARH
+62 VELLKLARH

-99 RGEDQEF
+99 RGADQDF

-118 VPNPE
+118 VPSPE

-145 DVFVIMTEQG
+145 DVFVIMTEKG

-168 DDYGTADGV
+168 EDYGTSDGV
-177 FVGKLGEPT
+177 FLGKLGEPT
-186 GYLIQTGELYR
+186 GYLVQTGELYR
-197 KLSADTVIHLMEL
+197 KLGADTVIHLMEL

-267 FGTVQAQDTGEPTI
+267 FGTVQAQDSGESTI

-344 GMRFVVAKAQ
+344 GMRFIVAKAQ

-368 CNRAWRYFI
+368 CTRAWRYFI

-382 NGDLPAVE
+382 NGNLPAAE

-404 VDAGRDA
+404 VDAGREA
-411 LQERENYK
+411 QQAREDYK
-419 AGLSSLQHYFGEMG
+419 AGLSSLQGYFGELG
-433 LDWEEQVRQ
+433 QDWEEQVRQ
-442 IAKEK
+442 IAKER
-447 EFIGSMGQVAPE
+447 EFIASIGTVTPQTDVA
-459 VDEEA
+459 A
-464 PVQPVA
+464 PVEVVK
-470 EAPAIEE
+470 EAPAIDE
-477 PTPVDPEKDP
+477 PTPVNPEKDP
-487 NAGPDSEL
+487 NAGPD
-495 AAKVELDLPTRNAGE
+495 A
-510 TDDKFMA
+510 
-517 RCMGN
+517 
-522 PTMVAEFP
+522 
-530 ENDQRSAVCMRQM
+530 
-543 ELSAKPAEAF
+543 ELSAKPEEAIKSESF
-553 TMRDDADYKLSS
+553 IMKDDPDFNLSS
-565 KELDMVASA
+565 KELDMVAKA
-574 VGFDLKKKEEKIELA
+574 VGLK
-589 KPTAGMIAE
+589 
-598 AKKGLAWRREYKRGG
+598 
-613 TEVGV
+613 
-618 ARARD
+618 
-623 IINNVDF
+623 
-630 PDETIARIGS
+630 
-640 FLARHEVDKKGEGF
+640 DKK
-654 NPGEPGFPS
+654 
-663 AGRIAWALWG
+663 
-673 GDAAQSWAA
+673 
-682 VQMRRIAREM
+682 
-692 AARPGPKSA
+692 
-701 SQTPAPPKERIKGS
+701 
-715 KTNPAGTAST
+715 
-725 RSKAGD
+725 
-731 IEISAA
+731 
-737 TEEAL
+737 
-742 KNKIA
+742 
-747 EYKKRYPTKTPPT
+747 TKTT
-760 LGTLKKV
+760 RKK
-767 FRRGAGAF
+767 
-775 SSSFRPTIGGGR
+775 
-787 PNSRTAWAIA
+787 
-797 RVNKFLNM
+797 
-805 KAGGKVKKS
+805 
-814 YREADGDLL
+814 